1 MKQLNL
7 IRICRFLKWCAL
19 SVLVSCVSS
28 CTNPENVEH
37 GQQDSLKVDSV
48 EAIKPIPRDSFLGV
62 DVHDLDVL
70 QGEFPNN
77 QILGKFLLQYGLTS
91 QQIHLLSEKSKP
103 IFDVR
108 KIRGG
113 NTYHI
118 IQTRDSVPVTKNFI
132 YEVNPTE
139 YIIYTIEG
147 DSVSVRKLQK
157 TMIYRER
164 IVSGE
169 IETSLWNSVVGQGIP
184 FDLALQM
191 SNIYAWNI
199 DFFGL
204 QKGDKYRVQ
213 YVEVLCDDSSFV
225 RIDTIKT
232 ACFTHCGTE
241 FWAIPFCQGG
251 RTDYYDAEGNSLRKA
266 FLKAPLSYSRIS
278 SYFTHKRF
286 HPVLKYY
293 RPHHGVDYAAPKGT
307 PVSTIGD
314 GRVTYKGW
322 TKGGGNTV
330 KIQHNSMYTTSYM
343 HLSKFG
349 KISVGSMVRQ
359 GEVIGYVGSTGVS
372 TGPHLDFRVYQN
384 GTPVNPLTIKS
395 PPVEPVAD
403 SNRVAFFAI
412 RDSLQKILK

>member
-7 IRICRFLKWCAL
+7 IRICRFLKWSAL

-28 CTNPENVEH
+28 CTNQENVEH

-48 EAIKPIPRDSFLGV
+48 EAVKPIPRDSFLGV
-62 DVHDLDVL
+62 DVLDLDVL

-147 DSVSVRKLQK
+147 DSVAVRRLQK

-169 IETSLWNSVVGQGIP
+169 IETSLWNSVVGQGVP

>member
-7 IRICRFLKWCAL
+7 ICICRFFKWIAL
-19 SVLVSCVSS
+19 SVLVSCASS
-28 CTNPENVEH
+28 CTNPENGEH
-37 GQQDSLKVDSV
+37 GHQDSLKVDSI
-48 EAIKPIPRDSFLGV
+48 EAVKPIPRDSFLGV
-62 DVHDLDVL
+62 DIHDLDVQ
-70 QGEFPNN
+70 QGVFPNN

-91 QQIHLLSEKSKP
+91 QQIHRLSEKSKP

-113 NTYHI
+113 NKYHI

-147 DSVSVRKLQK
+147 DSVAVRKLQK

-169 IETSLWNSVVGQGIP
+169 IETSLWNSVVGQGVP
-184 FDLALQM
+184 FDLALKM

-241 FWAIPFCQGG
+241 FWAIPFCQDG

-330 KIQHNSMYTTSYM
+330 KIQHNSIYTTSYM

-359 GEVIGYVGSTGVS
+359 GEIIGYVGSTGVS